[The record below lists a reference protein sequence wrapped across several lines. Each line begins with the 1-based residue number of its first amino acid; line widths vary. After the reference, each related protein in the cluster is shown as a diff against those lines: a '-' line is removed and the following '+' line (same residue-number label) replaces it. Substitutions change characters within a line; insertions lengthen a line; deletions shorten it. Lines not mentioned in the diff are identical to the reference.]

1 MTLHLLVVGLS
12 TLKDAEQFRTG
23 SIIHESAKNTYLRV
37 GQNVISTVAF
47 LLRAY
52 AHMNGLE

>member
-1 MTLHLLVVGLS
+1 MTLHLFVIGLS

-37 GQNVISTVAF
+37 RQNVISTVAF

>member
-1 MTLHLLVVGLS
+1 MTLHLFVVGLS

>member
-1 MTLHLLVVGLS
+1 MTLHLFVVGLS

-23 SIIHESAKNTYLRV
+23 SIIHESAKKYVPSVR
-37 GQNVISTVAF
+37 QNVISTVAF

>member
-1 MTLHLLVVGLS
+1 MTLHLFMVGLS

-23 SIIHESAKNTYLRV
+23 PIIHESAKNTYLRV
-37 GQNVISTVAF
+37 RQNVISTIAF

-52 AHMNGLE
+52 AYMNGLE

>member
-1 MTLHLLVVGLS
+1 MTLQLFVVGLS
-12 TLKDAEQFRTG
+12 TLKDAEQFRTR
-23 SIIHESAKNTYLRV
+23 SIIYESAKNTYLRV
-37 GQNVISTVAF
+37 RQNVISTVEF

>member
-1 MTLHLLVVGLS
+1 MTLHLFVVGLS

-23 SIIHESAKNTYLRV
+23 SIIHGSAKNTYLRV
-37 GQNVISTVAF
+37 RQNVISTVAF
-47 LLRAY
+47 LLRAC